1 MRWLRKASC
10 LLLLLLL
17 PATAFR
23 PVVLDR
29 SRSAP
34 VSSSSSSSSNDDGV
48 EDALDFD
55 IQSRINV
62 ALRAVDQLQGTSYA
76 ARYAD
81 EKSDNSASSSSS
93 SSFSSSPAATPPPR
107 ASAHP
112 SAMETRGSARLFLD
126 TADVALWEEHLPL
139 GLYHG
144 VTTNP
149 VLLERAGVECSI
161 SSVAGLASAALEG
174 YGLRE
179 FMVQAWGDTAEEL
192 VRCGAALAAL
202 DAANQDRIVVK
213 LPLTREGIAA
223 AKILGQGT
231 GLSGGGMGAR
241 LCMTTCYNK
250 EQAFVAAALGAE
262 YVAPYLGRM
271 SEAPSSKALLLDPA
285 TTDRVDG
292 VAECAAMARV
302 IRGMGSS
309 TRVLVA
315 SLRSAEQLTALAA
328 AGCDTFTFSPAIAD
342 ELLCEPLT
350 TAAAADFQRAAV
362 AMGAKPV
369 P

>member
-1 MRWLRKASC
+1 M
-10 LLLLLLL
+10 
-17 PATAFR
+17 
-23 PVVLDR
+23 
-29 SRSAP
+29 
-34 VSSSSSSSSNDDGV
+34 
-48 EDALDFD
+48 
-55 IQSRINV
+55 
-62 ALRAVDQLQGTSYA
+62 RAVDTLQGTSYTE
-76 ARYAD
+76 RFSTD
-81 EKSDNSASSSSS
+81 ASSSSS
-93 SSFSSSPAATPPPR
+93 EEKGIRSGR
-107 ASAHP
+107 LHP
-112 SAMETRGSARLFLD
+112 TAMANRGSARLFLD
-126 TADVALWEEHLPL
+126 TADESLWAKHLPL
-139 GLYHG
+139 GMYHG

-149 VLLERAGVECSI
+149 LLLQRAGVECSVA
-161 SSVAGLASAALEG
+161 SVARLAKEALEG
-174 YGLRE
+174 YGVKE
-179 FMVQAWGDTAEEL
+179 FMAQAWGESTEAL
-192 VRCGAALAAL
+192 VKTGSALAAL
-202 DAANQDRIVVK
+202 DAAHQDRLVVK

-223 AKILGQGT
+223 AKILGQGGAAT
-231 GLSGGGMGAR
+231 PQKNQPPGGGLGAR
-241 LCMTTCYNK
+241 ICMTTCYNK